1 VFGVI
6 IHVVAGMKVY
16 GLGIFGFFTVLSNIA
31 VSVYYIVF
39 FLVPKK
45 VSLLLKG
52 YILEP
57 ILLTGILNWFIL
69 VPISVKYTYTILP
82 LLRRSNIF
90 VHGIIPLLVLIDW
103 FVFDHKRN
111 YTRYEPIQW
120 AIFPLI
126 YNFLIYI
133 KEYLGANGYPYPFYD
148 PNMMHGW
155 SNVIACLLMILFLYI
170 AIGYG
175 LVYTKKEVGPIE
187 RM

>member
-1 VFGVI
+1 MKENIHNLFTGSSESVFKFLILSLSVFGVI

-69 VPISVKYTYTILP
+69 VPISVKYTY
-82 LLRRSNIF
+82 
-90 VHGIIPLLVLIDW
+90 
-103 FVFDHKRN
+103 
-111 YTRYEPIQW
+111 
-120 AIFPLI
+120 
-126 YNFLIYI
+126 NFLIYI